1 MEALMTASIRS
12 TLYRSAIIQQKIEAE
27 QRRQQPDWLQLMRLK
42 RLRLLLTE
50 RLHAATGEALNSLR
64 PRKAAAC

>member
-1 MEALMTASIRS
+1 MTASIRS

-27 QRRQQPDWLQLMRLK
+27 QRRQRPDWLQVMRLK

-50 RLHAATGEALNSLR
+50 RLRAATAEALSSLG
-64 PRKAAAC
+64 PRKAVAC